1 MGNPG
6 QEKEDNNI
14 SILLF
19 SHICGMKCYKQNMI
33 TVSKDNKLKKLLVV
47 GDKVLIKPKNP
58 NDKTNSGLYLPP
70 TVTEKEEVQS
80 GYILKVGP
88 GYPLPSIEENEPWK
102 NNPVKYMPLQAE
114 EGDLAIYL
122 QRHAIEIQYEGEKY
136 VILPQAAILLLERS
150 EDLF

>member
-1 MGNPG
+1 
-6 QEKEDNNI
+6 
-14 SILLF
+14 
-19 SHICGMKCYKQNMI
+19 MI
-33 TVSKDNKLKKLLVV
+33 AVTEDNKLKKLLVV

-58 NDKTNSGLYLPP
+58 SDKTNSGLYLPP

-88 GYPLPSIEENEPWK
+88 GSPLPSMDEEEAWK
-102 NNPVKYMPLQAE
+102 SKTLKYTPLQAE

-122 QRHAIEIQYEGEKY
+122 QRHAIDIQYEGEKY
-136 VILPQAAILLLERS
+136 VILPQAAILLLERA